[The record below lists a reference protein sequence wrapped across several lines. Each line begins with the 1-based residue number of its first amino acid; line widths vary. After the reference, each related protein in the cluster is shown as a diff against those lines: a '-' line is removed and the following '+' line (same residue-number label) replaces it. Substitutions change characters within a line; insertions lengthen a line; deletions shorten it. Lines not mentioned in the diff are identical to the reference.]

1 MNRQR
6 ADSLLWSAADADG
19 IENAAFDVGSR
30 FPQGRQRWRRAAPA
44 QRDPL
49 DTWSA
54 AQRELLREWLAG
66 APASRRWDSLLKIA
80 GGLRVELARRLCDD
94 LLQNGWIERSECR
107 EPRREQWR
115 WTQIVWQRRERL
127 HAVLGLPS
135 PDLREQVR
143 AQLAQAAVDLGE
155 FATALDDL
163 RDRASNIALR
173 RLALLQ
179 ALQQWKGQARDG
191 TRREFAQFAGAHTK
205 SIADADWRWLD
216 EQVDLETFG
225 VRRHSSALWLRA
237 PLRLRLVQGELDLR
251 AVPDLIGLSP
261 ATVDALTAA
270 DGEIGCWRLVENRT
284 SFEHAASALGGR
296 DGVIWLPGQ
305 APPWWFAAVRALLRL
320 APAPLRIAC
329 DPDPVGIEIALSVA
343 RCWEERGLNW
353 SAWQMDAAALAALPK
368 RLPLV
373 DDDRAR
379 IARLQALALP
389 PSLCSLLDA
398 MRERDAGGEPAKGEQ
413 EGLDFTRD

>member
-1 MNRQR
+1 VNRQR

-19 IENAAFDVGSR
+19 IESAAFDVSSR
-30 FPQGRQRWRRAAPA
+30 FPLGRQRWRRAAA
-44 QRDPL
+44 GRREPL

-66 APASRRWDSLLKIA
+66 AAGSRRWDSLLKIA
-80 GGLRVELARRLCDD
+80 GGMRVELARQLCDE
-94 LLQNGWIERSECR
+94 LLLNGWIERCESR
-107 EPRREQWR
+107 EPRREHWR
-115 WTQIVWQRRERL
+115 WTQIVWCRRDRL
-127 HAVLGLPS
+127 HAALGLPP

-143 AQLAQAAVDLGE
+143 AQLAQAAATLGE
-155 FATALDDL
+155 FAAALDDL
-163 RDRASNIALR
+163 QDRASAIALR
-173 RLALLQ
+173 RLALLR
-179 ALQQWKGQARDG
+179 ALQEWKALARDG

-216 EQVDLETFG
+216 ERVDLEAFG
-225 VRRHSSALWLRA
+225 VRRHSPALWLRA
-237 PLRLRLVQGELDLR
+237 PLRLRLAQGELDLR

-261 ATVDALTAA
+261 ATVDALAAA

-284 SFEHAASALGGR
+284 SFEQAARAFGGR

-305 APPWWFAAVRALLRL
+305 APPWWFAAVRAVLRL

-329 DPDPVGIEIALSVA
+329 DPDPAGIEIALSVA
-343 RCWEERGLNW
+343 RCWEERGLGW
-353 SAWQMDAAALAALPK
+353 SAWQMDAGALAALPK

-379 IARLQALALP
+379 IARLQVLALP
-389 PSLCSLLDA
+389 STLRSLLQA
-398 MRERDAGGEPAKGEQ
+398 MQERDARGEPAKGEQ